1 MIEIADLEKI
11 ILGWMD
17 EKSIPHKHFTG
28 IEIKCMS
35 DHKTCWV
42 LGRCT
47 WFTNNTF
54 KIYLDEKTL
63 GLPKKCLDAVM
74 WHEFCHA
81 WDYWENRG
89 MDSHGKRF
97 YSYFLTRKW
106 VCGWDLV
113 AKILFLFN
121 T

>member
-1 MIEIADLEKI
+1 MEIAELEKI

-35 DHKTCWV
+35 DHKTRWV

-47 WFTNNTF
+47 WYTNDTF
-54 KIYLDEKTL
+54 KIFLDEKTL
-63 GLPKKCLDAVM
+63 GLPKKCLDAVL

-97 YSYFLTRKW
+97 YSYFLSRKW
-106 VCGWDLV
+106 VWVWDLV
-113 AKILFLFN
+113 AKFTVLFEQN
-121 T
+121 